1 MSANEKDEKEEMT
14 AKKFITNYQAALN
27 NYLNGVKYFQKYKQ
41 MIEDFEKVIAGY
53 KDLIKD
59 SQKKLS
65 QLRLSL
71 KKAFYLEEK
80 KTYKYDNKIYP
91 NINNHFEV
99 LNNIFQFQLD
109 LYTKE
114 LSDLETNNIFKINNK
129 KTDSVCMNTL
139 NQNGKNLGNE
149 KKNLEKLINEYDN
162 EYEKLDSQ
170 YDSTEECL
178 KKNLLKK
185 DGNNNDDDE
194 LQDEIKKT
202 TEIEKKYHDLSNKFQ
217 EKNDNYFK
225 MYENYIKAL
234 EKEISQN
241 SNDLNKNVNLFLSLI
256 NNNYKY
262 IHQKLDVFNKAI
274 NLEANINT
282 LNASKA
288 KEKPEENKSTDNEK
302 EKENQEENK
311 TPNKEKETSKE
322 NKDNKNNLENINE
335 EEIKANEDF
344 NLFKNKNFKSFEQKY
359 IKPKYTIKAVEEKV
373 IDDKLGS
380 DKKQI
385 MNDLNEILN
394 LDDCFEEG
402 IIVLPDEV
410 VYEIAN
416 KFYEKF
422 EFVDKSEYNLTI
434 EKEKIKIKNL
444 TQRLLRF
451 GYEKK
456 KYKEF
461 SQLEE
466 IKDEELTQ
474 LLNSLKTSE
483 YRLSFLRV
491 LNNFRALGVLDFP
504 KKEYDITS
512 NYFKAI
518 ADNIADEK
526 EKDIQ
531 SIRLLLIL
539 SQTFYITVDGAKH
552 FLQKDL
558 CGHKIFQDKD
568 FWAKYLKDNIETEL
582 DKIRKNQKKNNIPN
596 AGVVNKDIAFGSIL
610 PFGDNM
616 MGFGMSKEVVM
627 EILTPFYKE
636 YEIPEDMQQ
645 SIEGIIDSKV
655 ATPK

>member
-1 MSANEKDEKEEMT
+1 
-14 AKKFITNYQAALN
+14 
-27 NYLNGVKYFQKYKQ
+27 
-41 MIEDFEKVIAGY
+41 
-53 KDLIKD
+53 
-59 SQKKLS
+59 
-65 QLRLSL
+65 
-71 KKAFYLEEK
+71 
-80 KTYKYDNKIYP
+80 
-91 NINNHFEV
+91 
-99 LNNIFQFQLD
+99 
-109 LYTKE
+109 
-114 LSDLETNNIFKINNK
+114 
-129 KTDSVCMNTL
+129 
-139 NQNGKNLGNE
+139 
-149 KKNLEKLINEYDN
+149 
-162 EYEKLDSQ
+162 
-170 YDSTEECL
+170 
-178 KKNLLKK
+178 
-185 DGNNNDDDE
+185 
-194 LQDEIKKT
+194 
-202 TEIEKKYHDLSNKFQ
+202 
-217 EKNDNYFK
+217 
-225 MYENYIKAL
+225 
-234 EKEISQN
+234 
-241 SNDLNKNVNLFLSLI
+241 
-256 NNNYKY
+256 
-262 IHQKLDVFNKAI
+262 
-274 NLEANINT
+274 
-282 LNASKA
+282 
-288 KEKPEENKSTDNEK
+288 
-302 EKENQEENK
+302 
-311 TPNKEKETSKE
+311 
-322 NKDNKNNLENINE
+322 
-335 EEIKANEDF
+335 
-344 NLFKNKNFKSFEQKY
+344 LFKNKNFKSFEQKY